1 VVASEAAKMGHDFQ
15 TIFVLVEGCNSNPKA
30 LPSME
35 IKTRSFKTVSQAN
48 QSCNDYSA
56 IP

>member
-15 TIFVLVEGCNSNPKA
+15 TIFVLMEGCNSNPKA

-35 IKTRSFKTVSQAN
+35 VKTRSFKTVSKAN
-48 QSCNDYSA
+48 QSCNDYLA